1 MLQMDEQALIA
12 GCLRGEAE
20 DFRMIVE
27 KYSAPAMALALN
39 ILGNYSDA
47 EDACQELFI
56 QVYRNLKSYDMNK
69 SFKNWLYTILY
80 RRCLDHLRRRR
91 RSVELVR
98 KMGRET
104 ALATPAN
111 PGSSEGPRRLPS
123 ELLERLKAKE
133 CTALCLWANE
143 GFSAQEISEVL
154 RCSASTARVYLF
166 QARKKI
172 KGLLEQGH
180 VSLQNG

>member
-1 MLQMDEQALIA
+1 MDEQELIA
-12 GCLRGEAE
+12 GCLRGRME

-27 KYSAPAMALALN
+27 RYSAPAMALAMN
-39 ILGNYSDA
+39 ILGNCDDA

-56 QVYRNLKSYDMNK
+56 QVFRHLKSYDK
-69 SFKNWLYTILY
+69 DRSFKNWIYTILY
-80 RRCLDHLRRRR
+80 RRCLDHLKRRR
-91 RSVELVR
+91 RSAELVK

-104 ALATPAN
+104 VMTTPAN
-111 PGSSEGPRRLPS
+111 PGHSHPPRSLPS
-123 ELLERLKAKE
+123 GLLEQLKAKE
-133 CTALCLWANE
+133 RTALCLWANE
-143 GFSAQEISEVL
+143 GYTAQEISEVL

-172 KGLLEQGH
+172 KNLLEQGH

>member
-1 MLQMDEQALIA
+1 MDEQALIA
-12 GCLRGEAE
+12 GCLQGRTE

-27 KYSAPAMALALN
+27 KYSPPAMALALN
-39 ILGNYSDA
+39 ILGNYDDA

-69 SFKNWLYTILY
+69 SFKNWVYTILY
-80 RRCLDHLRRRR
+80 RRCLDHLRKRR
-91 RSVELVR
+91 RSAELVR

-104 ALATPAN
+104 ELSISPN
-111 PGSSEGPRRLPS
+111 PGSPEKQRRLPS
-123 ELLERLKAKE
+123 RLLEELKAKE
-133 CTALCLWANE
+133 RTALCLWANE
-143 GFSAQEISEVL
+143 GFSAREISEVL

-172 KGLLEQGH
+172 KKLMEQGH

>member
-1 MLQMDEQALIA
+1 MDEQELIA
-12 GCLRGEAE
+12 GCLRGRME

-27 KYSAPAMALALN
+27 RYTAPAMALAMN
-39 ILGNYSDA
+39 ILGNRNDA

-56 QVYRNLKSYDMNK
+56 QVYRNLKCYDK
-69 SFKNWLYTILY
+69 DRSFKNWVYTILY
-80 RRCLDHLRRRR
+80 RRCLDHLKRRR
-91 RSVELVR
+91 RSAELVK

-104 ALATPAN
+104 VLATPAN
-111 PGSSEGPRRLPS
+111 PGHSHPPRSLPS
-123 ELLERLKAKE
+123 GVLEILKSKE
-133 CTALCLWANE
+133 RTALCLWANE
-143 GFSAQEISEVL
+143 GYTAREIGEVL

-172 KGLLEQGH
+172 KKLLEQGD